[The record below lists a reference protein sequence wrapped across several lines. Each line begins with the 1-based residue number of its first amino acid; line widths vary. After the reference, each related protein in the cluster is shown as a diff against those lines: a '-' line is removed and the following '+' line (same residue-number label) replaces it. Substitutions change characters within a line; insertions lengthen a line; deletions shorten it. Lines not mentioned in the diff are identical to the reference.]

1 MIKCPRC
8 NADMIVDATII
19 LTSYPPQYTLICP
32 ECGHTITRQCSECEE
47 NKHLYTFD
55 EVNEL
60 QKKAHRS
67 EYERGYRDGYKAAA
81 EFCQK
86 CLDDAIKNMMTTRND
101 NGDVE
106 VKINGIKGA
115 AYSNSSMFPETYSI
129 KANWVG
135 TDPMSVGISNDPQST
150 KTLRTKEG
158 GFYTCQ

>member
-60 QKKAHRS
+60 KKKSHQS
-67 EYERGYRDGYKAAA
+67 EYERGYKDGYEAAT
-81 EFCQK
+81 EFCQT
-86 CLDDAIKNMMTTRND
+86 CLDDAIKNMITTRDD
-101 NGDVE
+101 NGEVE
-106 VKINGIKGA
+106 VKIRRMTIPK
-115 AYSNSSMFPETYSI
+115 TYTV
-129 KANWVG
+129 KANWTG
-135 TDPMSVGISNDPQST
+135 TDPMSIIGTTTSDPQCTSAYW
-150 KTLRTKEG
+150 KVENEID
-158 GFYTCQ
+158 

>member
-67 EYERGYRDGYKAAA
+67 EYERGYKDGYKAAA

-86 CLDDAIKNMMTTRND
+86 CLDNAIKNMMTTQNN

-106 VKINGIKGA
+106 VKLNGIKIPG
-115 AYSNSSMFPETYSI
+115 YSV
-129 KANWVG
+129 KANWTG
-135 TDPMSVGISNDPQST
+135 TDPMSVGITGDPQCT
-150 KTLRTKEG
+150 KTL
-158 GFYTCQ
+158 

>member
-67 EYERGYRDGYKAAA
+67 EYERGYRDGYEAAT

-86 CLDDAIKNMMTTRND
+86 CLDDAIKNMITTRSN

-106 VKINGIKGA
+106 VKINGIRGA
-115 AYSNSSMFPETYSI
+115 DTYSI
-129 KANWVG
+129 KANWTG
-135 TDPMSVGISNDPQST
+135 TDPMSIGTTSDPHCTTS
-150 KTLRTKEG
+150 KLEDTLLEYDLDIFR
-158 GFYTCQ
+158 

>member
-32 ECGHTITRQCSECEE
+32 ECGHTITRRCSECDE

-60 QKKAHRS
+60 QNKAHRS
-67 EYERGYRDGYKAAA
+67 EYERGYKDGFEAAE

-86 CLDDAIKNMMTTRND
+86 CLDEAIKNMMTTLSN

-106 VKINGIKGA
+106 VKLNGIKI
-115 AYSNSSMFPETYSI
+115 PETYSV
-129 KANWVG
+129 KVNWTG
-135 TDPMSVGISNDPQST
+135 TDPMSLVGTTSDPHCT
-150 KTLRTKEG
+150 KTL
-158 GFYTCQ
+158 

>member
-67 EYERGYRDGYKAAA
+67 EYERGYRDGYEA
-81 EFCQK
+81 
-86 CLDDAIKNMMTTRND
+86 RN
-101 NGDVE
+101 
-106 VKINGIKGA
+106 A
-115 AYSNSSMFPETYSI
+115 
-129 KANWVG
+129 
-135 TDPMSVGISNDPQST
+135 
-150 KTLRTKEG
+150 
-158 GFYTCQ
+158 

>member
-67 EYERGYRDGYKAAA
+67 EYERGYKDGYKAAT

-86 CLDDAIKNMMTTRND
+86 CLDEAIKNMMTTRDD

-106 VKINGIKGA
+106 VKLNGIKIPG
-115 AYSNSSMFPETYSI
+115 YSV
-129 KANWVG
+129 KANWTG
-135 TDPMSVGISNDPQST
+135 TDPMSLIGTTSDPHCTTS
-150 KTLRTKEG
+150 KLEDTLLEYDLDIFR
-158 GFYTCQ
+158 

>member
-60 QKKAHRS
+60 QKKVHQS
-67 EYERGYRDGYKAAA
+67 EYEQGYKDGYAAA
-81 EFCQK
+81 SEFCQK
-86 CLDDAIKNMMTTRND
+86 CLDEAIKNMITTWDD
-101 NGDVE
+101 NGGVE
-106 VKINGIKGA
+106 VKIRRTNV
-115 AYSNSSMFPETYSI
+115 PETYTV
-129 KANWVG
+129 KANWTG
-135 TDPMSVGISNDPQST
+135 TDPMSIVGTTSVPQCT
-150 KTLRTKEG
+150 IRDRETENEVD
-158 GFYTCQ
+158 

>member
-67 EYERGYRDGYKAAA
+67 EYERGYKDGYNIPALFDCLFAYLRLAAGA
-81 EFCQK
+81 LALGGLFAYLNFVS
-86 CLDDAIKNMMTTRND
+86 CL
-101 NGDVE
+101 
-106 VKINGIKGA
+106 
-115 AYSNSSMFPETYSI
+115 
-129 KANWVG
+129 
-135 TDPMSVGISNDPQST
+135 
-150 KTLRTKEG
+150 
-158 GFYTCQ
+158 